1 MYHFP
6 WWIEWCRQ
14 WQGKYRRVYKSN
26 ETGAPAI
33 IMFITVSPIVHR
45 LYSLLRRQQRLI
57 LFISNVALTFDPFL
71 LLLLFERRIEE
82 EVLKEALKGG

>member
-1 MYHFP
+1 
-6 WWIEWCRQ
+6 
-14 WQGKYRRVYKSN
+14 
-26 ETGAPAI
+26 
-33 IMFITVSPIVHR
+33 MFITVSPIVHR

-57 LFISNVALTFDPFL
+57 LFISNVALTLDPFL